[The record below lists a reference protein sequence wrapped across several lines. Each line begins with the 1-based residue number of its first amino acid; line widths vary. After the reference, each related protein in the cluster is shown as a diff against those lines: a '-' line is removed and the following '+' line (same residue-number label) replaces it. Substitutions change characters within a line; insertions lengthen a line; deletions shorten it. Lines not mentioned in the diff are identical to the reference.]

1 MLWLR
6 FRPKLQVSL
15 AKKDSVELS
24 AARSGIF
31 SCAKTWEAIRSKLPV
46 DGGWFGIHLI
56 YQDNSFICW
65 LTVRDRLTALDRL
78 LKWDYQGDCM
88 CVFCRGCV
96 ETRDHIFFEC
106 PFPMR
111 IWLQIEGFFG

>member
-6 FRPKLQVSL
+6 FRPKLRVSL

-46 DGGWFGIHLI
+46 DGGWSGIHLI
-56 YQDNSFICW
+56 YQDI
-65 LTVRDRLTALDRL
+65 L
-78 LKWDYQGDCM
+78 
-88 CVFCRGCV
+88 
-96 ETRDHIFFEC
+96 
-106 PFPMR
+106 
-111 IWLQIEGFFG
+111 

>member
-1 MLWLR
+1 MYDAGCVQGLMLWLR

-46 DGGWFGIHLI
+46 DVGWFGWFGIHLI
-56 YQDNSFICW
+56 YQDILLSAGYLSEI
-65 LTVRDRLTALDRL
+65 DRLP
-78 LKWDYQGDCM
+78 WIDY
-88 CVFCRGCV
+88 
-96 ETRDHIFFEC
+96 
-106 PFPMR
+106 
-111 IWLQIEGFFG
+111 